1 MTSCKSDS
9 DETAVTPSDPPGK
22 LVTLP
27 PGVVSKG
34 YTMQTIKVLNTTTGE
49 RVFYDKQ
56 NVQVAFD
63 GKDVYVAGFS
73 PSFPESFVKGTLT
86 DAGTCL
92 FKSGQYV
99 GEDKDGEKYVIGMNT
114 ETTSSMGARASSSA
128 ELGARA
134 SSSAVTEVIDLEFSF
149 DPEMR
154 ILTTPDSSSA
164 DEEDDDPGSADEDD
178 RAPTL
183 FIAESADPLTPHLT
197 PNSPIIRS
205 ATVMPGSFK
214 EQPFVTLPEG
224 LTTEQWYVTGS
235 DDKEYSLNYGVTIA
249 FDGQDVYLQGLLKDL
264 PLAWVHGRLA
274 NSVITI
280 EKGQFLGYYK
290 EWQEVLLV
298 GYDDDEVID
307 DITLTYDAD
316 KRIMEN
322 DNTIGFYGIDKKRV
336 EYGFSYAYIT
346 KERYIIPDPT
356 LPPAGISASPYRFE
370 YESLVKADEGDSL
383 VKDVDGIEEVFI
395 CFDGNDV
402 YLKFLYDAN
411 GWSKGTFSP
420 DHRTITIPSLQYFGS
435 FLREGFPREDYYI
448 TGLVEKDNGKFELTD
463 VILDYDAQQGIISTS
478 NTVCINT
485 SYRTYNPY
493 VGLTYRNLVFTKKKE
508 VAATPSAPEVDVN
521 YNSNDSKIALVL
533 TIPLVTDDGTDLL
546 TDKLSYICYYE
557 KDGQQHEMVFRA
569 ADYKGLETDM
579 VEIPYNLDTDKIVR
593 TGADIWLSQPFDE
606 LLTWTKIGA
615 KVIYRGG
622 GEEHSSAITW
632 FDAKAFYE
640 EHELLK

>member
-1 MTSCKSDS
+1 MQWVMAATLVCGLSLMASCKSDS
-9 DETAVTPSDPPGK
+9 DETPVTPPETPGK

-34 YTMQTIKVLNTTTGE
+34 YTMQTIKVLKTTTGE

-114 ETTSSMGARASSSA
+114 ET
-128 ELGARA
+128 E
-134 SSSAVTEVIDLEFSF
+134 VTDLEFSF

-154 ILTTPDSSSA
+154 ILTLPVASEDPEDS
-164 DEEDDDPGSADEDD
+164 EVPGS
-178 RAPTL
+178 L
-183 FIAESADPLTPHLT
+183 FIAESADSLTPHLT
-197 PNSPIIRS
+197 PNSPIIQS
-205 ATVMPGSFK
+205 ITVMPGTFK

-224 LTTEQWYVTGS
+224 LTTEQWYITGS
-235 DDKEYSLNYGVTIA
+235 DDQEYSLNYGVTIA

-264 PLAWVHGRLA
+264 PLAWVHGRLEGG
-274 NSVITI
+274 VITI
-280 EKGQFLGYYK
+280 KKGQFVGYYK

-322 DNTIGFYGIDKKRV
+322 DNTIGFYGIDKQKV

-579 VEIPYNLDTDKIVR
+579 VEIPYNFDTDKIVR

>member
-1 MTSCKSDS
+1 MKRMIQWVMAATLVYGLTVF
-9 DETAVTPSDPPGK
+9 TACSNDDDTNMSPATQEK

-27 PGVVSKG
+27 PGVVSKSF
-34 YTMQTIKVLNTTTGE
+34 TMQTVRIVNMTDREQTTYE
-49 RVFYDKQ
+49 KK

-63 GKDVYVAGFS
+63 GQDVYVSGFS
-73 PSFPESFVKGTLT
+73 SSFPKSFVKGTLT

-99 GEDKDGEKYVIGMNT
+99 GEDKTGEKYVVGIMDTGDKANQLT
-114 ETTSSMGARASSSA
+114 DFECTY
-128 ELGARA
+128 
-134 SSSAVTEVIDLEFSF
+134 

-154 ILTTPDSSSA
+154 ILTIP
-164 DEEDDDPGSADEDD
+164 EDAKF
-178 RAPTL
+178 AV
-183 FIAESADPLTPHLT
+183 AESDAPSHTQVSNILQ
-197 PNSPIIRS
+197 NV
-205 ATVMPGSFK
+205 TVMPGSFK
-214 EQPFVTLPEG
+214 EPSVVTLPEG
-224 LTTEQWYVTGS
+224 LATEQWYITGS
-235 DDKEYSLNYGVTIA
+235 DDKDFCLNYGMTIG
-249 FDGQDVYLQGLLKDL
+249 FNGQDVYIQGLFKEL
-264 PLAWVHGRLA
+264 PLSWVHGRLEGG
-274 NSVITI
+274 VITI
-280 EKGQFLGYYK
+280 EKGQFVGYYK
-290 EWQEVLLV
+290 DWQEVLLV
-298 GYDDDEVID
+298 GYDEELKID

-435 FLREGFPREDYYI
+435 FQREGFPREDYYI
-448 TGLVEKDNGKFELTD
+448 TGLVEKDNGKFGLTD